1 MQQVLSS
8 LESDMS
14 KEINKSKSGNLMSAT
29 AISEDKSLEV
39 CFKNSYKSR

>member
-29 AISEDKSLEV
+29 EDKSLEV
-39 CFKNSYKSR
+39 CFTNSYKSQW

>member
-14 KEINKSKSGNLMSAT
+14 KEINKSKSGNLM
-29 AISEDKSLEV
+29 EDKSLEV
-39 CFKNSYKSR
+39 CFTNSYKSR